1 MNDVIGFIAG
11 VDPKLKKQHRQQL
24 QALAGDRHIDFV
36 EEPETY
42 NSLNY
47 HARSELRF
55 AITSAET
62 SVSVFAIAS
71 VSGLTNRKWTS
82 MQLLDEI
89 AEQGISIEVADDPS
103 ISAHSIS
110 VLAHSAEVAKEKLL
124 TRSKKALQNIKDRLA
139 AGEEVY
145 SAKGNRIVKLGT
157 PQATAA
163 MRKQRKANS
172 DQFAAKMYPAIQSYL
187 SRGLTLTKIAQE
199 FNKQGVKSMNG
210 GIFYQSTVSAIIKRI
225 ETARKQ

>member
-11 VDPKLKKQHRQQL
+11 VYPDAKKEYRQQL
-24 QALAGDRHIDFV
+24 KALAGERHIDFV
-36 EEPETY
+36 DEPVSH
-42 NSLNY
+42 NVWNY
-47 HARSELRF
+47 EARTELQY
-55 AITSAET
+55 AITAAKT
-62 SVSVFAIAS
+62 SSSVFAIAS
-71 VSGLTNRKWTS
+71 VNGFSNRKWWGL
-82 MQLLDEI
+82 QLLDQI
-89 AEQGISIEVADDPS
+89 AEQGIDIEVADDPS

-145 SAKGNRIVKLGT
+145 SSKGNRIVKLGT

-172 DQFAAKMYPAIQSYL
+172 DQFAAKMYPVIERYL

-199 FNKQGVKSMNG
+199 FNKQGVKSMTG

-225 ETARKQ
+225 EAARKQ